1 MFCVIIHEVAHAWA
15 ADRLGDPT
23 ARIYGRLTLNPLPH
37 IDLFG
42 TIILPVLLMITH
54 SPLMIGWAKPVPF
67 NPENLRNP
75 KRDSVLIALAGPLS
89 NLLTAFI
96 CAIPLKYLSST
107 AFVASPIYGLI
118 GQIFWL
124 SIVLFSLNILPFPPL
139 DGSKIIGVF
148 VPHKWYY
155 AYQNYLN
162 EGVKYVIIFIL
173 FDIFVIEKILGYSL
187 LNYAIVQVTKVTLAI
202 ISLGTWIMHF
212 ENQTQCRCSSDGRA
226 TPW

>member
-1 MFCVIIHEVAHAWA
+1 MLDFISSVIAIILGVTIHEFAHAWA

-23 ARIYGRLTLNPLPH
+23 ARIYGRLSLNPLKH
-37 IDLFG
+37 FDFFG
-42 TIILPVLLMITH
+42 TLALIFIG
-54 SPLMIGWAKPVPF
+54 IGWGKPVPF

-75 KRDSVLIALAGPLS
+75 KRDGALVALAGPFS

-96 CAIPLKYLSST
+96 LAIPLKYLAST
-107 AFVASPIYGLI
+107 SVVELPLYGLI
-118 GQIFWL
+118 SHIFGI
-124 SIVLFSLNILPFPPL
+124 SILLFALNILPFPPF

-148 VPHKWYY
+148 VPHKWNY

-173 FDIFVIEKILGYSL
+173 FDIFVIEKVLGYSL

-202 ISLGTWIMHF
+202 ISLGT
-212 ENQTQCRCSSDGRA
+212 
-226 TPW
+226 